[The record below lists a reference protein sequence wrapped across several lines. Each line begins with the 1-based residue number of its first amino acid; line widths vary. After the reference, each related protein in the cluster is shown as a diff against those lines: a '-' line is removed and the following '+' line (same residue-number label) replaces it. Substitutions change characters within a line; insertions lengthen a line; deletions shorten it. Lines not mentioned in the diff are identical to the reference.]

1 MATSHGSTKK
11 KPIVMMLV
19 MGAISVGLYISLLSN
34 QDMINGTFGKGGLF
48 AFLPISTAFVFSFVH
63 GTFTG
68 HFWSVLG
75 VEASKKK
82 KEVK

>member
-1 MATSHGSTKK
+1 MAQSTTRK
-11 KPIVMMLV
+11 KPVGTMIVM
-19 MGAISVGLYISLLSN
+19 GIISVALYATLLAKQDLINSN
-34 QDMINGTFGKGGLF
+34 FAKGGLY
-48 AFLPISTAFVFSFVH
+48 ALLPIITAFVFSYFH

-68 HFWSVLG
+68 HFWTVLG